1 MDYLNSITNHNKNKH
16 LQARHRAVIELRL
29 KDGHSA
35 YKIAK
40 ELGRDV
46 NTVRNEIKRGTVKQI
61 RQGIIVKAYFADSA
75 QRVYDNNRKN
85 SVRKYKRLAVSEFI
99 DYVTEN
105 IRKRQWSVDVCV
117 GQVTINNRFK
127 RSETVCTRTIYNYI
141 DLGLMAIKNAD
152 LPQKLRRNT
161 KIARVRKNKRVL
173 GRSITEIHEEINNR
187 QEFGHWEI
195 DTVIGIKSK
204 EDSALPT
211 LAERHSRNIIVRQI
225 DSKTVD
231 AVISALKKLQE

>member
-99 DYVTEN
+99 DYVTCFSSPPLESQFYYHHLYKFFHQSPSYISIKLFN
-105 IRKRQWSVDVCV
+105 
-117 GQVTINNRFK
+117 
-127 RSETVCTRTIYNYI
+127 IYN
-141 DLGLMAIKNAD
+141 
-152 LPQKLRRNT
+152 
-161 KIARVRKNKRVL
+161 
-173 GRSITEIHEEINNR
+173 
-187 QEFGHWEI
+187 
-195 DTVIGIKSK
+195 
-204 EDSALPT
+204 
-211 LAERHSRNIIVRQI
+211 I
-225 DSKTVD
+225 DSLIAHFV
-231 AVISALKKLQE
+231 